1 MTGSRPAALP
11 LGYTHHEQDLELRPG
26 VEPGSVAYEATA
38 SPAMLPELES
48 QVGLEP
54 TKRDQ
59 PQQIK
64 SLLPLPLGSLV
75 LGAGCRNRTETSVLP
90 THVLSRLS

>member
-1 MTGSRPAALP
+1 MAGIEPAMAGSRPAALP
-11 LGYTHHEQDLELRPG
+11 LGDTHHEKNLELRPG

-38 SPAMLPELES
+38 SPAMLPKLES

-59 PQQIK
+59 PRQIK
-64 SLLPLPLGSLV
+64 NLLPLPLGSLAR
-75 LGAGCRNRTETSVLP
+75 GAGCRNRTDVFSM
-90 THVLSRLS
+90 